1 MTSETNIFTLLLVA
15 AAFTL
20 GLSIGTVT
28 INVQVNDMEE
38 IDDDTEGQDSDTD

>member
-1 MTSETNIFTLLLVA
+1 MDIAFTLLLVA

-28 INVQVNDMEE
+28 INVHVNDM
-38 IDDDTEGQDSDTD
+38 DDTEDMEDEEDD